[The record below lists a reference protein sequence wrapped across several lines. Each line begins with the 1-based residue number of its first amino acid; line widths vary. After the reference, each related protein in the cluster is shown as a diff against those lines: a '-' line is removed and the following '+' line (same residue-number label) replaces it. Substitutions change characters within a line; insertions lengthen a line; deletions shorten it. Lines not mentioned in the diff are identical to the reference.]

1 KTGILPSVNNDEIQH
16 ANISYDI
23 LIKQEEDNIKAS
35 VTKLDQ
41 TALPQVNKYLQLN
54 NAQIFT
60 EEELNNTEIVKL
72 VLIEQ
77 QQKEQESNNSD
88 EEPSKISVS
97 EGFAGLKKFIEFFE
111 QQSDQYFRSED
122 LNVIRKYLPIM
133 RCKDIKSKKQSSIT
147 NFFMPAEAN

>member
-1 KTGILPSVNNDEIQH
+1 MSVDVDNILH

-23 LIKQEEDNIKAS
+23 LIKQEEDNIEAL

-54 NAQIFT
+54 NTQIST
-60 EEELNNTEIVKL
+60 EEELNDTEIVEL
-72 VLIEQ
+72 VLTEQ
-77 QQKEQESNNSD
+77 QQKEQESDDSD
-88 EEPSKISVS
+88 EEPSKILVS

-111 QQSDQYFRSED
+111 QQSNQHFRSED

-133 RCKDIKSKKQSSIT
+133 RRKDIESKKQSSIT
-147 NFFMPAEAN
+147 NFFILAEAN